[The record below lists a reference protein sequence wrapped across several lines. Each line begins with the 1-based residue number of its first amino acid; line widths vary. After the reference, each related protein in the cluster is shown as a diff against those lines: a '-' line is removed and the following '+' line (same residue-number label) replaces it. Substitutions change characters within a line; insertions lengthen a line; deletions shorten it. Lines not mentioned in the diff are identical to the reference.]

1 MKKFFN
7 WFWLVFYTLLPIY
20 FIVMLLV
27 SAFGYYQLS
36 EMVDYQW
43 WLFFFAFEIWFTS
56 VGSKRIEEAF
66 EKIKNIVE
74 HD

>member
-27 SAFGYYQLS
+27 SAFGYYKLS

-43 WLFFFAFEIWFTS
+43 WLFFFAFEIWFNT
-56 VGSKRIEEAF
+56 VGSKRIEDGW
-66 EKIKNIVE
+66 EKIKGE
-74 HD
+74 